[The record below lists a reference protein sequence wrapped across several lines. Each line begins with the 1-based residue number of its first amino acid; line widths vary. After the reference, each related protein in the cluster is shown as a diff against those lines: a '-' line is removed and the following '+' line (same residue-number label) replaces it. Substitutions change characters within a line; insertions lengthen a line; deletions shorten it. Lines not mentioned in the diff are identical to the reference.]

1 LKSEWFETF
10 FQGAA
15 VEFWTRI
22 VPPSLAI
29 QEADFLVR
37 TLGREPGSRFL
48 DVPCGNGRH
57 AIELAR
63 RGYRVTG
70 VDLSDEFLAA
80 ARMASGGVDGLEWLK
95 GDMRDLRQYLHPAG
109 YSGVYCFGNSF
120 GYLDYS
126 GVQKFLGAVAEVLE
140 PGSRLV
146 IDTGLTAENIQAVL
160 QTRRWH
166 RTGDLVVL
174 SEARYVAEASRLDID
189 YTFIDSGRM
198 ETRSSSSYLM
208 TVAELTRLLAGAGFK
223 VVSLAGGMGG
233 EPFDLGPH
241 GLILTAQLEG

>member
-22 VPPSLAI
+22 LPPALAI

-70 VDLSDEFLAA
+70 VDLSDEFLEA
-80 ARMASGGVDGLEWLK
+80 ARMASTGVDGLDWVK
-95 GDMRDLRQYLHPAG
+95 GDMRDPQPPGR
-109 YSGVYCFGNSF
+109 YSGAYCFGNSF
-120 GYLDYS
+120 GYLDYA
-126 GVQKFLGAVAEVLE
+126 GAQAFLGAVAAALE
-140 PGSRLV
+140 PGARFV
-146 IDTGLTAENIQAVL
+146 IDTGVTAENIQSVL

-189 YTFIDSGRM
+189 YTFIQSGRM
-198 ETRSSSSYLM
+198 ETRSSSSYLL
-208 TVAELTRLLAGAGFK
+208 TVAELTRLLATAGFT
-223 VVSLAGGMGG
+223 VVSLAGGLAG

-241 GLILTAQLEG
+241 GLILTAQLRG

>member
-1 LKSEWFETF
+1 LKSAWFETF

-22 VPPSLAI
+22 LPPALAN

-37 TLGREPGSRFL
+37 TLGREPGARFL

-80 ARMASGGVDGLEWLK
+80 ARMASTGVDGLEWLK
-95 GDMRDLRQYLHPAG
+95 GDMRDLHLSGR
-109 YSGVYCFGNSF
+109 YSGAYCFGNSF
-120 GYLDYS
+120 GYLDYTGAQAFLS
-126 GVQKFLGAVAEVLE
+126 GVAGALE

-146 IDTGLTAENIQAVL
+146 IDTGVTAENIQSVL

-189 YTFIDSGRM
+189 YTFIEGGRM
-198 ETRSSSSYLM
+198 ETRSSSSYLV
-208 TVAELTRLLAGAGFK
+208 TVAELTRLLAGAGFT
-223 VVSLAGGMGG
+223 VVSLAGGLAG

-241 GLILTAQLEG
+241 GLILTAQLRG

>member
-1 LKSEWFETF
+1 MKSEWFESF
-10 FQGAA
+10 FQGPA

-22 VPPSLAI
+22 LPPALAI
-29 QEADFLVR
+29 KEADFLVK

-70 VDLSDEFLAA
+70 IDLSDEFLEA
-80 ARMASGGVDGLEWLK
+80 ARAASSGVDGLEWLK
-95 GDMRDLRQYLHPAG
+95 GDMRDLNPPGRF
-109 YSGVYCFGNSF
+109 SGAYCFGNSF
-120 GYLDYS
+120 GYLDYAEA
-126 GVQKFLGAVAEVLE
+126 KAFLKAVAGALE
-140 PGSRLV
+140 PGSRFV
-146 IDTGLTAENIQAVL
+146 IDTGVTAENIQAVL

-174 SEARYVAEASRLDID
+174 SEARYVAKESRLDID
-189 YTFIDSGRM
+189 YTFIESGRI

-208 TVAELTRLLAGAGFK
+208 TVAELTRLLSGAGFD
-223 VVSLAGGMGG
+223 VVSLAGGLAG

-241 GLILTAQLEG
+241 GLILTAQLRA

>member
-22 VPPSLAI
+22 VPPALAI

-37 TLGREPGSRFL
+37 TFGREPGARFL

-80 ARMASGGVDGLEWLK
+80 ARMASTGVDGLDWLK
-95 GDMRDLRQYLHPAG
+95 GDMRDLHLPGR
-109 YSGVYCFGNSF
+109 YSGAYCFGNSF
-120 GYLDYS
+120 GYLDYA
-126 GVQKFLGAVAEVLE
+126 GVQAFLTAVAGALE
-140 PGSRLV
+140 PGARLV
-146 IDTGLTAENIQAVL
+146 IDTGVTAENIQSVL

-166 RTGDLVVL
+166 RTGDLIVL

-189 YTFIDSGRM
+189 YTFIEAGHM
-198 ETRSSSSYLM
+198 ETRKSSSYLL
-208 TVAELTRLLAGAGFK
+208 TVAELTRLLAGAGFT
-223 VVSLAGGMGG
+223 VISLAGGLGG

-241 GLILTAQLEG
+241 GLILTAQLGG